1 MVVALAAAAYDNSLE
16 HDSSG
21 PRSHGSSKLAMKLPT
36 VSSHVASAGRI
47 ARYFEQLEADFGES
61 DTGLSNLIL
70 EIAVASIAAAAA
82 AAVAVAVVVSDPA
95 AGRRRTAA
103 VETSVGTVV
112 FVGTVAFAATES
124 GSSAAVVTGRIV
136 GCSCKPVATGSVGS
150 AGVAGFADFADFAV
164 QVGSRWKARPRVAAA
179 GSTSAGARRPNIA
192 HSRLAGRPRMEAA
205 FFDSFI
211 QCLLSLLSCR
221 IYCLLPPTV
230 ASLTLTRR

>member
-21 PRSHGSSKLAMKLPT
+21 PCSHGSSKLAMKLPT

-61 DTGLSNLIL
+61 DTGLSNLML
-70 EIAVASIAAAAA
+70 EIAVASIAAA

-150 AGVAGFADFADFAV
+150 AGVAGFADFAV

>member
-61 DTGLSNLIL
+61 DTGLSNLML
-70 EIAVASIAAAAA
+70 EIAVASIAAA

-150 AGVAGFADFADFAV
+150 AGVAGFADFAV